1 MEADLADATSKE
13 AEAKSSFETLMTSKT
28 SEIES
33 AGKAV
38 ESKTAR
44 SGQVAVETVQA
55 KADLEKTETALAED
69 TEFAANLAK
78 NCATKQKEWDERC
91 KLRSEEIEAISD
103 TIEMLNSDD
112 ALELFKKTLPSASA
126 ASAFIQTSAT
136 TRSQMRR
143 ASALI
148 RSSMKADQAHTAQ
161 REVMLMALR
170 SGVHGFE
177 KVTGMIDGMVGVL
190 EGEQAKDDKTDVWCL
205 AELDKSKEEAKA
217 TEVDIEELA
226 SAVDEQRDAIAS
238 TAAEIAELKSGLE
251 ELDKSVA
258 EATELR
264 KKEHDEYVDT
274 AASNSA
280 ALELIGMAKNRMN
293 KFYNPT
299 LYKEPE
305 KAAEEDFFAQI
316 RIRSAQPGP
325 APETFGEYK
334 KSEGSSS
341 IIAMMD
347 SMIRDVETDMADAK
361 RDEEDMNDAATKRAD
376 DSKLMVTKEGEK
388 AEKAT
393 KLEDLKESK
402 RTKSGEL
409 EILESKID
417 NLHKT
422 CDFLIEHYAGIKEE
436 RTKEEEGLKTAKSVL
451 AGAKLGFLQH

>member
-1 MEADLADATSKE
+1 MEADLAEATSKE

-148 RSSMKADQAHTAQ
+148 RSSMRSDTAHTAQ

-190 EGEQAKDDKTDVWCL
+190 EGEQTKDDKTDVWCL
-205 AELDKSKEEAKA
+205 AELDKSKDEAKA

-226 SAVDEQRDAIAS
+226 SAVDEQRDAIAT
-238 TAAEIAELKSGLE
+238 TASEIAELKAGLE

-264 KKEHDEYVDT
+264 KKEHAEFVDT
-274 AASNSA
+274 SASNQA

-293 KFYNPT
+293 KFYNPP

-305 KAAEEDFFAQI
+305 PKAEEEFFAQVAI
-316 RIRSAQPGP
+316 RRADPGP

-361 RDEEDMNDAATKRAD
+361 RDEEEAQKDYEEDMNDAATKRSD

-393 KLEDLKESK
+393 KLEDLKES
-402 RTKSGEL
+402 
-409 EILESKID
+409 
-417 NLHKT
+417 
-422 CDFLIEHYAGIKEE
+422 
-436 RTKEEEGLKTAKSVL
+436 
-451 AGAKLGFLQH
+451 